1 MKRITLYSIL
11 WGFLFGIPAASMAQ
25 SDSTQPAP
33 ADSAAAAPAAPE
45 LLSPS
50 VEFTGVQKSDGSV
63 GLKAV
68 LRAKISKGVVR
79 ELVGLKIEFFSGLDS
94 AEQKVGEATSNL
106 FGTAKLVVPADKVV
120 TDAEGK
126 INFTVR
132 FAGDNRYESA
142 EETFGVKKGRLI
154 ITPVKEDSSYSVTV
168 KLVDLSTGTETP
180 VAATDLGVYVQ
191 RLFNPLKIGEG
202 TTDEMGEAS
211 IEVPANLPGDAGGNI
226 ILMAKIDENEQFGNL
241 EATVAQPWGTAVS
254 DKVEKLP
261 RALWSPHPPMW
272 MLVTFIVLMVAV
284 WGHYIVIL
292 FELIRLRKEPV

>member
-1 MKRITLYSIL
+1 MKRITLYTIL
-11 WGFLFGIPAASMAQ
+11 WAFLFGMPVASLAQ
-25 SDSTQPAP
+25 SDSTPPAP
-33 ADSAAAAPAAPE
+33 ADSAAATPAAPE

-79 ELVGLKIEFFSGLDS
+79 ELVGLKVEFFSGLDS
-94 AEQKVGEATSNL
+94 AEQKVGEVTSNL

-132 FAGDNRYESA
+132 FAGDSRYESA

-154 ITPVKEDSSYSVTV
+154 ITPVKGDSSYSVTV

-202 TTDEMGEAS
+202 TTDDMGEAS
-211 IEVPANLPGDAGGNI
+211 IEVPAKLPGDAGGNI
-226 ILMAKIDENEQFGNL
+226 TLIAKIDENEQFGNL
-241 EATVAQPWGTAVS
+241 EATVAQPWGVAVS
-254 DKVEKLP
+254 DQLQELP

-272 MLVTFIVLMVAV
+272 MLVTFIILMVAV